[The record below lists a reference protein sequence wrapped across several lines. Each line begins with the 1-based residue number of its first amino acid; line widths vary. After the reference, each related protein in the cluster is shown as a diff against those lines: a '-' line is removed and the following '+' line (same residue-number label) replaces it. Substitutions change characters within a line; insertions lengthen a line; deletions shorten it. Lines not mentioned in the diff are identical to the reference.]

1 MSYGYECA
9 DYGWEKNEDGSYKV
23 INNFVWSEGKP
34 RVEIKSLI
42 AEDLIKLPEGA
53 LLAKHNEQ
61 YTMYATSLIDITHYN
76 ARLYGDLHKFLDGIL
91 EYFSF
96 GNVFLYRTI
105 EGWFFLFYDS
115 AFWKIGNK
123 DVLKRRVEGLTKLC
137 EPDTQI
143 LECKVLKLCPY
154 EVHTT
159 THYLYSNEVKESCE
173 TRYKYFGYMVKTSKG
188 SFLLY
193 KGNGCIYDVIPTYF
207 IQMNRYSKVPGYENL
222 ARIHPNKGRKFFL
235 ANLSYDHIR
244 KTYAEDLIQKITYL
258 GDGYLLAQNG
268 SKSKL
273 LFCYD
278 SFLPDTVVD
287 WGVHSF
293 TKVDSWK
300 EDDYIVYT
308 AWRVDDGESS
318 YSIIHKYRDVA
329 YLSIP
334 KLKEKKKD

>member
-1 MSYGYECA
+1 MGLDNYDFNFEQN
-9 DYGWEKNEDGSYKV
+9 DDGSYRV
-23 INNFVWSEGKP
+23 ISKWHQYSGGIPCIASESIFADEFITVKLGEYPVW
-34 RVEIKSLI
+34 
-42 AEDLIKLPEGA
+42 
-53 LLAKHNEQ
+53 LAKYQGQ
-61 YTMYATSLIDITHYN
+61 YSLYTKQY
-76 ARLYGDLHKFLDGIL
+76 LGDLYSPYYHGLVKFLDGIL
-91 EYFSF
+91 EYHYFDK
-96 GNVFLYRTI
+96 VFLYRTVD
-105 EGWFFLFYDS
+105 GWYFFFCPE
-115 AFWKIGNK
+115 AFWCIENPT
-123 DVLKRRVEGLTKLC
+123 VLKKRVEGITKLC

-143 LECKVLKLCPY
+143 LEYKVLKLCPY
-154 EVHTT
+154 EVHT

-207 IQMNRYSKVPGYENL
+207 IQMNRYSKVPGYEDL

-235 ANLSYDHIR
+235 ANLSYDHIC

-300 EDDYIVYT
+300 EDDSIVYT

-318 YSIIHKYRDVA
+318 YSIIHKYRDDA